1 MTMLDHWMNEL
12 TGLNTAL
19 NGWEPK
25 DPASERIK
33 ANVADF
39 IERLDDGVGRLAVE
53 MEARQAEEA
62 QLEIAL
68 CHIEDA
74 VSVTNRQG
82 EIRLINPAF
91 ERLTGYGAQ
100 MIGRPHEPLW
110 DQTNASVLADM
121 KRAMDGGAVWRGEV
135 HLRAK
140 SGAELIVDITVGPIV
155 NLHGEITHYV
165 FTQRDVT
172 ARVNAEK
179 RARAQ
184 SVFLEK
190 LLNLTPNVILA
201 LGPDGKIWLDNLAA
215 KTLIADMGPD
225 GRERLAE
232 RLLAGLEK
240 GMARPWVIS
249 MERARGGMAWYSLH
263 AERIPA
269 NYLIPDSDAKSLNLV
284 TMTDVTELER
294 KNQEIVIRQKAIASL
309 QREREYAREEMA
321 NGLVYRMIQPLNV
334 ARAIQSRLVALA
346 GECGA
351 DGMGDSITLLGEQ
364 LRALETDLKEFRKVS
379 PRSAPANGTCR
390 AGEILRSLEVLYAE
404 RAGADDVKLDIGGAP
419 PGLAARVPEDV
430 ALMVAA
436 LVMDNAFDA
445 VAKTAQRVAAAR
457 IGETREGEWE
467 FIVEDGGPG
476 VKESEVYRIFEP
488 FHTTKPGRQGLSLAL
503 VAQMLNKNGGRI
515 EVGRS
520 ALGGAQFII
529 TFPQE

>member
-1 MTMLDHWMNEL
+1 MLEHWMNEL
-12 TGLNTAL
+12 TGLNVAL
-19 NGWEPK
+19 KGWKPT
-25 DPASERIK
+25 DPASERMK
-33 ANVADF
+33 ANVAEF

-53 MEARQAEEA
+53 MEARQAQEA

-74 VSVTNRQG
+74 VSVTNRAG

-91 ERLTGYGAQ
+91 ERLTGYGAE

-110 DQTNASVLADM
+110 RHTHAGVLAGM
-121 KRAMDGGAVWRGEV
+121 TQAMDEGAVWRGEAS
-135 HLRAK
+135 LRSK
-140 SGAELIVDITVGPIV
+140 TGAELTVDITVGPIV
-155 NLHGEITHYV
+155 NLYGEITHYV

-215 KTLIADMGPD
+215 KTLFADLGPD
-225 GRERLAE
+225 GRARLAAMLLRE
-232 RLLAGLEK
+232 REK
-240 GMARPWVIS
+240 GMARPRVIS
-249 MERARGGMAWYSLH
+249 MDRRGGHVWYSLH

-269 NYLIPDSDAKSLNLV
+269 NYLIPDSGAKSLDLV

-294 KNQEIVIRQKAIASL
+294 KSQEIIIRQKAIASL

-334 ARAIQSRLVALA
+334 ARAIQARLVALA

-351 DGMGDSITLLGEQ
+351 NGMGDSLQLLGEQ
-364 LRALETDLKEFRKVS
+364 LRALDTDLKEFRKVS
-379 PRSAPANGTCR
+379 PSAAPASGVCR

-404 RAGADDVKLDIGGAP
+404 RAGAERVKLDIGAAP
-419 PGLAARVPEDV
+419 DALAARVPEDV
-430 ALMVAA
+430 ALMIAA

-445 VAKTAQRVAAAR
+445 VSEAEHRVAAAR
-457 IGETREGEWE
+457 IGETRETEWE
-467 FIVEDGGPG
+467 FIIEDGGPG
-476 VKESEVYRIFEP
+476 VAEADVYRIFEP

-503 VAQMLNKNGGRI
+503 VAQMLNKIGGHI
-515 EVGRS
+515 ETGRS
-520 ALGGAQFII
+520 ELGGAKFVI
-529 TFPQE
+529 TFPME